1 MLLVIDKVPPPLPQ
15 QHFPLSPFHPS
26 HTFTQTH
33 DRPQLVYTMYKSP
46 PSRSSSPIPHPPLQ
60 SLPPTITKIRMMNV
74 PPSDH
79 TPNTPIPH
87 RNNKTG
93 LHQLLPQIAR
103 GTKRGDSFPRL
114 VLVETWVYVAVR
126 KTFFCLFTFSSFLYN
141 YELVTVD
148 LEAYK

>member
-74 PPSDH
+74 PPLPTIPPTHQYH
-79 TPNTPIPH
+79 TETIKQDYTSSSHKLHEEQNAGIPFPDWS
-87 RNNKTG
+87 
-93 LHQLLPQIAR
+93 LW
-103 GTKRGDSFPRL
+103 KRGSMLQCVRL
-114 VLVETWVYVAVR
+114 FSVYLL
-126 KTFFCLFTFSSFLYN
+126 FHHFCIIMNL
-141 YELVTVD
+141 
-148 LEAYK
+148 